1 MDGLTRNKKVDRCWQ
16 STQEWRRVGQL
27 MIEKGK
33 YNEKAANEGKT
44 IETYT
49 QRDTTMDFADY
60 KGKDRRL
67 GPERVN
73 YVPQI
78 T

>member
-1 MDGLTRNKKVDRCWQ
+1 MN
-16 STQEWRRVGQL
+16 S
-27 MIEKGK
+27 
-33 YNEKAANEGKT
+33 
-44 IETYT
+44 
-49 QRDTTMDFADY
+49 ADY

-78 T
+78 TQTVAIPNQGALDSAAM

>member
-1 MDGLTRNKKVDRCWQ
+1 
-16 STQEWRRVGQL
+16 

-44 IETYT
+44 IEMYT

-67 GPERVN
+67 GPEQVN

-78 T
+78 TQTVAIPNLGALDSAAMWLIKLRH